1 MTLFSPDDRG
11 YAQWW
16 YPRVSEIMVHER
28 AYRSFDFSS
37 VWCFFV
43 LTKILVICEKVSWR
57 PWSPSTG
64 QEMVRKEKIAD
75 GQRTVWQRK
84 LEGARTSTN
93 VAVKIRCKT
102 EFRFSSF
109 LSIYCGVIGWKF
121 INYLCTI
128 KIRKITKELNPAVYF
143 VMVNLIEGHLK

>member
-1 MTLFSPDDRG
+1 MMVTSC
-11 YAQWW
+11 QWN
-16 YPRVSEIMVHER
+16 VSERYMNVLTDHLTIHQYYV
-28 AYRSFDFSS
+28 
-37 VWCFFV
+37 VFFV
-43 LTKILVICEKVSWR
+43 WTKILVICEKVSWR

-64 QEMVRKEKIAD
+64 QEMVRKEKIAE

-84 LEGARTSTN
+84 LEGARTSTT

-109 LSIYCGVIGWKF
+109 LSIHCAVIGWKF
-121 INYLCTI
+121 INYSCTI

-143 VMVNLIEGHLK
+143 VMGNLIEGRLK